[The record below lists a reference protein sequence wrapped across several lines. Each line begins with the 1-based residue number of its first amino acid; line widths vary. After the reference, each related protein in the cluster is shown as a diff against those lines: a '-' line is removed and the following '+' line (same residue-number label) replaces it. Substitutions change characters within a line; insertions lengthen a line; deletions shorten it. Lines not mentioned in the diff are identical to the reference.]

1 MRISGPSLAFASG
14 LLLSSL
20 WACSPAEQISL
31 AIVGGTLID
40 GTGAGPVEN
49 AVVTVSGGSI
59 SCAGTA
65 SECPFVDAAQ
75 TLDASGRWIIP
86 GLIDSHIHWQAWYDS
101 TGTLSPETAARASRF
116 YLANGITTV
125 VDVGGQRWV
134 KDEHRQVLDE
144 VEPAGG
150 PAPRMLFSGWI
161 DRRTVDESPS
171 QSAGSLARDLLATG
185 VSGLKIHNGLTPAE
199 YQEIVAEADRVGRP
213 VYGHTYYQEGRD
225 FIDHTA
231 VAASTGVDGVFHVLG
246 IPPVPEGKMPPL
258 PSEPLEDWEAW
269 WLAGAALWSH
279 TTVESQESLIRLM
292 VDHGTWLQPTL
303 VTEQDLID
311 PDYFSDSPLW
321 ARSPWTREDYL
332 AGFPRFEG
340 EELEQYRAAYREM
353 QAFVRR
359 FHEAGGM
366 LLAGTDGVPI
376 PGVGMQEELI
386 LLVEAG
392 IPPMV
397 ALQSATRNSARA
409 LRRGDRFGTV
419 ERGKAADLLVLD
431 GDPLVDM
438 ENTKAIWRVV
448 RGGSVYDPVELLR

>member
-1 MRISGPSLAFASG
+1 LKPSRFG
-14 LLLSSL
+14 FVFLLLLHTL
-20 WACSPAEQISL
+20 WACSPTEDVSL
-31 AIVGGTLID
+31 AIIGGTLID
-40 GTGAGPVEN
+40 GSGTEPVHD
-49 AVVTVSGGSI
+49 AVVTVRHGLVV
-59 SCAGTA
+59 CAGSA
-65 SECPFVDAAQ
+65 AECPYQADAPR
-75 TLDASGRWIIP
+75 LDASGRWIIP

-101 TGTLSPETAARASRF
+101 EGTLSPETAARAARF

-134 KDEHRQVLDE
+134 KDEQRQVLNE
-144 VEPAGG
+144 VELAGG

-185 VSGLKIHNGLTPAE
+185 VSGLKIRNGLTPAE

-246 IPPVPEGKMPPL
+246 IPPVPEDRMPPL
-258 PSEPLEDWEAW
+258 PAEPLEDWEAW

-279 TTVESQESLIRLM
+279 TTVESQESLIRIM

-321 ARSPWTREDYL
+321 ARSPWTRDDYL
-332 AGFPRFEG
+332 AGFPQFEG
-340 EELEQYRAAYREM
+340 EELEQYRAAYRQM

-366 LLAGTDGVPI
+366 LVAGTDGVPI
-376 PGVGMQEELI
+376 PGVGMQEELR

-392 IPPMV
+392 VPPMT
-397 ALQSATRNSARA
+397 ALQAATRNAA
-409 LRRGDRFGTV
+409 LAWRQEDRMGTLQ
-419 ERGKAADLLVLD
+419 EGLAADLLVLD
-431 GDPLVDM
+431 GNPLTDIR
-438 ENTKAIWRVV
+438 NTGEIWRVV
-448 RGGSVYDPVELLR
+448 KDGEVFDPAELLR